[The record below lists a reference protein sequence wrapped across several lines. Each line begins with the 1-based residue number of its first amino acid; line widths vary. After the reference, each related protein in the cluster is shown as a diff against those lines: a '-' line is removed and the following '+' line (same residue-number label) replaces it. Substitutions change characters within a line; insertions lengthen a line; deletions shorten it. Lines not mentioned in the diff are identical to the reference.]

1 MCVTSIYVCV
11 YVLITIIIKE
21 EESINLGGS
30 LGYWMADGNDVNSV
44 LM

>member
-30 LGYWMADGNDVNSV
+30 
-44 LM
+44 